1 MPPKT
6 QPQPPTPAD
15 VLREKLVDELGV
27 TQDQL
32 ADALGVSRYSVNQ
45 LINDKRTVTAEM
57 ALRLSAVLGTS
68 PEFWLQLQMA
78 VDLDRARRKLSGD
91 LSALT
96 PLKRDLRPHVS
107 LAELVGS

>member
-1 MPPKT
+1 MSPKPE
-6 QPQPPTPAD
+6 PQPPTPAD
-15 VLREKLVDELGV
+15 VLREKVVGELGV

-57 ALRLSAVLGTS
+57 AWRLSMVLGTS
-68 PEFWLQLQMA
+68 PEFWLNLQMA
-78 VDLDRARRKLSGD
+78 VDLDRARRKLGAD
-91 LSALT
+91 LAALK
-96 PLKRDLRPHVS
+96 PLKRDPRPHVS